1 MELCKRSEIART
13 ILITGWG
20 SHSKDRLAKIKP
32 AIHELCRREQLH
44 VLVDQP
50 NIGCMTVE
58 IGVSRDNVGWIS
70 CIIM

>member
-1 MELCKRSEIART
+1 VESCKRSGIART

-20 SHSKDRLAKIKP
+20 SHSNDGLAKIKP
-32 AIHELCRREQLH
+32 AIQKLCHREQLR
-44 VLVDQP
+44 VLADNP

-58 IGVSRDNVGWIS
+58 IGVSGANVGWEN